1 MAKKADEKTATPA
14 EPSKQGYS
22 AKEKDAIL
30 ESVATGLSE
39 GVPLRELCRK
49 DGMPSFVAVYDWI
62 NASEEWTLRIARARE
77 SGADALAEECLSI
90 ADNASNDWMDN
101 HNPDDPGY
109 RLNGDHIQRSK
120 LRIETRLK
128 LLAKWSPKKYGDRTA
143 LEVAG
148 DGGGPLVVQ
157 VVNYGG
163 AIASPNPE

>member
-1 MAKKADEKTATPA
+1 
-14 EPSKQGYS
+14 
-22 AKEKDAIL
+22 
-30 ESVATGLSE
+30 
-39 GVPLRELCRK
+39 
-49 DGMPSFVAVYDWI
+49 MPSFVTVYDWI
-62 NASEEWTLRIARARE
+62 NASEEWALRITRARE

-128 LLAKWSPKKYGDRTA
+128 LLAKWAPKKYGDRTA

-157 VVNYGG
+157 VVNYGS
-163 AIASPNPE
+163 ALANPNPE